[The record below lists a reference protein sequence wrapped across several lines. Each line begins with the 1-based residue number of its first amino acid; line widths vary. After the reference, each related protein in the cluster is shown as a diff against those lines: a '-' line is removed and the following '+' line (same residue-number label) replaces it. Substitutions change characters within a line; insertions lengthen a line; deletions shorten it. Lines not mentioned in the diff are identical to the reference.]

1 MTTRVFDASIITK
14 RKNELAVAGSF
25 LSRLYPTSPA
35 IQPQNGSAPYNGI
48 TSNSIMNA
56 VKTGNM
62 TEYTRYPLCVEISP
76 GCPCPQAN
84 NNVSTTNYVIPGL
97 VSNIVFT
104 VGSIIVS
111 WDAPT
116 TGTGPFTYLVT
127 PYLNGVAQPAIT
139 TSQTSY
145 RFTGL
150 QEWQPYSFNVCAMN
164 SGGSGPTLPSSYFI
178 APPSGL
184 SNIMNGSSVSDIEPS
199 LKYVINS
206 GLNKM
211 LEFAALKNLGP
222 TKGSRIMYI
231 WITSI
236 VGAWN
241 WVRAES
247 RISRTHDE
255 WNWDDKIATKLSD
268 TDSILWL
275 CSVID
280 YITPFFIVS
289 GYKSIFNC
297 PQDVIERVKTAGE
310 WDTWANKWQTWYDN
324 RQNDGA
330 AQAATLQPT
339 TSANWDKT
347 IIIDGGNTTDFST
360 FSKPQEWTSLTVMG
374 VRKNY
379 LTYSWD
385 SVKSSCLTEE
395 AEQNIQESVKPLTG
409 AERDNEIDVVK
420 NYTAQLT
427 DEQKIIAEFWAGGPG
442 TVSPP
447 LMFIWMWKEYIK
459 TISISCPNIMF
470 SLQDLAIHL
479 FEGGRVTWRLKAAYM
494 EARPIQEIRRRY
506 TGQIIESWNGT
517 VNGSQWVPY
526 QMANFIT
533 PPFAD
538 FPSGHSHFSKAFALT
553 MNKWFSDSIVKN
565 NTFYDNQTLL
575 SPLFKE
581 NQNAQFG
588 TLTINKGASEI
599 QPDLV
604 PNTPINL
611 SFDTWDDVA
620 DQAGISRLYGGI
632 HALTAHTSSQTAAT
646 AVHNLIQQTWNIRT
660 AN

>member
-1 MTTRVFDASIITK
+1 M
-14 RKNELAVAGSF
+14 
-25 LSRLYPTSPA
+25 
-35 IQPQNGSAPYNGI
+35 
-48 TSNSIMNA
+48 
-56 VKTGNM
+56 
-62 TEYTRYPLCVEISP
+62 
-76 GCPCPQAN
+76 
-84 NNVSTTNYVIPGL
+84 
-97 VSNIVFT
+97 
-104 VGSIIVS
+104 
-111 WDAPT
+111 
-116 TGTGPFTYLVT
+116 
-127 PYLNGVAQPAIT
+127 
-139 TSQTSY
+139 
-145 RFTGL
+145 
-150 QEWQPYSFNVCAMN
+150 
-164 SGGSGPTLPSSYFI
+164 
-178 APPSGL
+178 
-184 SNIMNGSSVSDIEPS
+184 
-199 LKYVINS
+199 
-206 GLNKM
+206 
-211 LEFAALKNLGP
+211 
-222 TKGSRIMYI
+222 
-231 WITSI
+231 
-236 VGAWN
+236 
-241 WVRAES
+241 
-247 RISRTHDE
+247 
-255 WNWDDKIATKLSD
+255 
-268 TDSILWL
+268 SIL
-275 CSVID
+275 
-280 YITPFFIVS
+280 
-289 GYKSIFNC
+289 
-297 PQDVIERVKTAGE
+297 
-310 WDTWANKWQTWYDN
+310 
-324 RQNDGA
+324 
-330 AQAATLQPT
+330 AQRYASQAMREVFGP
-339 TSANWDKT
+339 
-347 IIIDGGNTTDFST
+347 
-360 FSKPQEWTSLTVMG
+360 
-374 VRKNY
+374 
-379 LTYSWD
+379 
-385 SVKSSCLTEE
+385 
-395 AEQNIQESVKPLTG
+395 
-409 AERDNEIDVVK
+409 
-420 NYTAQLT
+420 
-427 DEQKIIAEFWAGGPG
+427 EQKIIAEFWAGGPG

-611 SFDTWDDVA
+611 SFNTWDDVA